1 MTSRP
6 TFDEL
11 DTLSTEELRERAFS
25 RAERHADIGFFWDLI
40 KHLPAAAS
48 LEIEDDG
55 SLGGVSLS
63 IAETVELVR
72 EMAGKDLGDFEP
84 LIRAR
89 FIDYL
94 LTRPD

>member
-1 MTSRP
+1 MSRP

-11 DTLSTEELRERAFS
+11 DQLTTEELRERAFDH
-25 RAERHADIGFFWDLI
+25 AERRKDIGFFWDLV
-40 KHLPAAAS
+40 KHLPAAAA
-48 LEIEDDG
+48 LEVEDG

-63 IAETVELVR
+63 ITETVELVR
-72 EMAGKDLGDFEP
+72 EFAGQDLGDFEP

-94 LTRPD
+94 MNDSD